1 MHDDGLVRQEDV
13 VCTTRDVD
21 EPHGRA
27 GVAASSGV
35 AGRYLAR
42 WVSCS
47 TQTSVPP
54 ASPVQVKVEI
64 ASTGHLVA
72 ARVFTRLLETLL
84 FDVSRT
90 DLATFTVVAA
100 VLLVVALAAS
110 LIPAVR
116 AVRIDP
122 MSALRA

>member
-1 MHDDGLVRQEDV
+1 M
-13 VCTTRDVD
+13 T
-21 EPHGRA
+21 
-27 GVAASSGV
+27 
-35 AGRYLAR
+35 
-42 WVSCS
+42 
-47 TQTSVPP
+47 
-54 ASPVQVKVEI
+54 
-64 ASTGHLVA
+64 

-110 LIPAVR
+110 PIPAVR
-116 AVRIDP
+116 AVRVDP

>member
-1 MHDDGLVRQEDV
+1 MAQRTREIGVRRAFGARHGDIVRAVLRQAIGVTV
-13 VCTTRDVD
+13 V
-21 EPHGRA
+21 G
-27 GVAASSGV
+27 
-35 AGRYLAR
+35 
-42 WVSCS
+42 
-47 TQTSVPP
+47 
-54 ASPVQVKVEI
+54 I
-64 ASTGHLVA
+64 ACGLVA